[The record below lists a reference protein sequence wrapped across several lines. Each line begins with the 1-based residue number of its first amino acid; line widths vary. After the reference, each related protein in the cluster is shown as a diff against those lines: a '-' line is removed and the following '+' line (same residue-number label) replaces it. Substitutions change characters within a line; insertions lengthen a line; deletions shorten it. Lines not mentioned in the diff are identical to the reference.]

1 MSDWYSANEL
11 LIQLMFTNL
20 LLALSI
26 QLPYRWG
33 VFTFTGLGGYII
45 GSYTT
50 AILMTKLDLPMFLA
64 LGLGTVLA
72 AVVCYLFSFIV
83 ARLTGLYLG
92 MATIAFDLIL
102 SVVANNGGDL
112 TGGNLGLFGIIGD
125 LTTIELVGICVVIVV
140 IVGFTERGRLGRRI
154 DVLREDPE
162 LALSLGIRVFRM
174 RTIAFAISGALGAL
188 GGGSHGILLTTVSPT
203 NIGFPL
209 VITALTMIIV
219 GGAQSWIG
227 AVVGAVV
234 FTWVP
239 QLLDEVS
246 EWQLVIFG
254 VIVAVVAVW
263 LPGGIVG
270 LVVDGWRRLR
280 RPRRLV
286 SDHVTAAPA
295 AAALSDLAAGGAGDT
310 APDAVAEHEGRLA
323 ILQISHGAV
332 HYGGVK
338 AVEDVS
344 FELKDGMI
352 HGILGPNGS
361 GKSTLIGA
369 ITRLVNLTAG
379 ELRFD
384 GEVRTTASPT
394 VVARSG
400 FSRTFQTARL
410 LDDLTIRDNVLLGAD
425 VLRFREG
432 ESRATARAALREVTA
447 EVLEVTGL
455 TTVAELHPREV
466 SYGIQKRV
474 EIARALAARPRLL
487 LLDEPTAGMN
497 KEERD
502 DIAELL
508 RALGRRGLTQ
518 LIVEH
523 DVQMMIDTC
532 DVIFAMQNGVL
543 IAEGTPAE
551 VVADPRVREAYL
563 GKNWAQYA

>member
-1 MSDWYSANEL
+1 MSDWYAANEL

-50 AILMTKLDLPMFLA
+50 AILITKLELPMFLA
-64 LGLGTVLA
+64 LGLGAVLA
-72 AVVCYLFSFIV
+72 ALVCYLFAFIV

-125 LTTIELVGICVVIVV
+125 LTTLELLGISVVIVV
-140 IVGFTERGRLGRRI
+140 IIGFTERGRLGRRI

-188 GGGSHGILLTTVSPT
+188 AGGSHGILLTTVSPT

-227 AVVGAVV
+227 AVVGAIV

-239 QLLDEVS
+239 QLLDAVS

-270 LVVDGWRRLR
+270 LVVGGWRRLR

-286 SDHVTAAPA
+286 SDVTVATPS
-295 AAALSDLAAGGAGDT
+295 AAALSDLATGSTGDST
-310 APDAVAEHEGRLA
+310 DAVAEREDRHA
-323 ILQISHGAV
+323 ILQLSHGAV

-344 FELKDGMI
+344 FELEDGRI

-369 ITRLVNLTAG
+369 ITRLVNLTTG

-384 GEVRTTASPT
+384 GEVRSTASPT

-410 LDDLTIRDNVLLGAD
+410 LDELSIRDNVLLGAD
-425 VLRFREG
+425 LLRFREG
-432 ESRATARAALREVTA
+432 DARVTSRAGLREVA
-447 EVLEVTGL
+447 DEVLEVTGL
-455 TTVAELHPREV
+455 TAVAELHPREV

-543 IAEGTPAE
+543 IAQGTPGE
-551 VVADPRVREAYL
+551 VVADPKVREAYL